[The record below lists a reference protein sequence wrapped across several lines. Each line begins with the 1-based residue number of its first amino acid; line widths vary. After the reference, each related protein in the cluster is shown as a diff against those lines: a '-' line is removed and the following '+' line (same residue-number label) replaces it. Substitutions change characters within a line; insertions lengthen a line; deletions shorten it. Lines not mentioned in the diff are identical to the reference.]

1 MSDSKMDTE
10 AAELDLDAPTD
21 VEAALREAMEAV
33 EQGTVPGETG
43 YETPEGSDLHEG
55 EVRRLRRE
63 IADLR
68 DRSMRTL
75 ADFDNFRKRSDRERQ
90 DAGRYAAIEPLR
102 DFLEV
107 ADNLERALSA
117 GGSADDL
124 KLGVGM
130 IFRQIQ
136 DLLRRH
142 GVREIS
148 AAGASFDPAVHEAV
162 SREES
167 AEVELPTVVAEL
179 QRGYFLHE
187 RLLRPARVKVAVPA
201 EPVP

>member
-21 VEAALREAMEAV
+21 VEAALREAVEAV
-33 EQGTVPGETG
+33 EHGAASGEAG
-43 YETPEGSDLHEG
+43 YEAPEGGDLLEG

-90 DAGRYAAIEPLR
+90 EAGRYAAIEPLR

-117 GGSADDL
+117 GGSAEDL
-124 KLGVGM
+124 KMGVGM
-130 IFRQIQ
+130 ILRQIQ

-142 GVREIS
+142 GVREVS
-148 AAGASFDPAVHEAV
+148 AAGATFDPAVHEAV

-167 AEVELPTVVAEL
+167 SAVELPTVVAEL
-179 QRGYFLHE
+179 QRGYFLHD

-201 EPVP
+201 EPAP

>member
-1 MSDSKMDTE
+1 MSDSKMETE
-10 AAELDLDAPTD
+10 DAELDLDAPTD
-21 VEAALREAMEAV
+21 VEAALREAVEAV
-33 EQGTVPGETG
+33 EQGASLGES
-43 YETPEGSDLHEG
+43 ESDQEG

-90 DAGRYAAIEPLR
+90 EAGRYAAIEPLR

-130 IFRQIQ
+130 ILRQIQ

-142 GVREIS
+142 GVREVS
-148 AAGASFDPAVHEAV
+148 AAEAAFDPAVHEAV

-167 AEVELPTVVAEL
+167 AGVDLPTVVAEL
-179 QRGYFLHE
+179 QRGYFLHD

-201 EPVP
+201 EPTP